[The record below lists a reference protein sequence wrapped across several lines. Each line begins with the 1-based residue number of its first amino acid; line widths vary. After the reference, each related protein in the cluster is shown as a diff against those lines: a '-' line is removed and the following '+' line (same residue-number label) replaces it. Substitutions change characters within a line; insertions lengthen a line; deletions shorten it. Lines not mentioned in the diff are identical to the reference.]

1 MNPYYATGFMT
12 ALICWVWPAFLFKNL
27 DAHWLT
33 VVAVSAMLFL
43 GAGRLASEF
52 HIAVIAPKKPPRGP
66 AAGIAAV
73 CVAVFAL
80 GVLTRVGYHFA
91 TTAG

>member
-33 VVAVSAMLFL
+33 VVVISAMLFL

-52 HIAVIAPKKPPRGP
+52 HISVIAPRKPPRGP

-73 CVAVFAL
+73 CAAVFVL
-80 GVLTRVGYHFA
+80 GVLTRVGYYFA
-91 TTAG
+91 TAAG